1 MKKSKRLLPVRQL
14 KQQAERAEARKLA
27 DLQRELEAARNQ
39 LGELEGYLKEYF
51 QTIQGQQSRV
61 TQASQLGL
69 YQAFISRLQ
78 LAISRQGELIKQ
90 RQAAVNAQS
99 RKWIQASAKLKT
111 MDQLIEKARQQE
123 ELEDSRREQKLMD
136 DRPFRGGGGF

>member
-1 MKKSKRLLPVRQL
+1 MKRSKRLLPVRQL

-27 DLQRELEAARNQ
+27 DLQRELEVARNQ

-78 LAISRQGELIKQ
+78 LAINRQGELIQQ

-123 ELEDSRREQKLMD
+123 ELEDSRREQRLMD

>member
-14 KQQAERAEARKLA
+14 KHQAEREEAKKLA
-27 DLQRELEAARNQ
+27 ELQRELEGARNQ
-39 LGELEGYLKEYF
+39 LQELEGYLKEYF

-78 LAISRQGELIKQ
+78 VAINRQGELIQQ
-90 RQAAVNAQS
+90 RQLAVQAQTQ
-99 RKWIQASAKLKT
+99 KWIQASARLKT

-123 ELEDSRREQKLMD
+123 ELEASKREQKIMD
-136 DRPFRGGGGF
+136 DRPFRGGNGF

>member
-27 DLQRELEAARNQ
+27 DLQRELEAARHQ

-78 LAISRQGELIKQ
+78 LAISRQGELIQQ